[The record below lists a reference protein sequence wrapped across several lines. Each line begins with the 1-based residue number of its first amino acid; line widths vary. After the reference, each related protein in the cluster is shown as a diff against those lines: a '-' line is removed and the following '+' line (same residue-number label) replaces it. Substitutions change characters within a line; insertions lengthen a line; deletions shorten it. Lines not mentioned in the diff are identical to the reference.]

1 MPSKQK
7 IRVTTSGTSSFYSL
21 VPTLPWSLPLEDWP
35 NKLLAA
41 LPRGISRHVVRFIKA
56 GGAIYAVKEISEE
69 HALHEYQMLRQL
81 QSKELPTV
89 SVAAVVAGRI
99 DKNGEELPAA
109 LVTHHLQYSLPYR
122 VLLSKQLSKDKL
134 NRVLD
139 SLVALLVHLHL
150 KGFYWGDVSLSNTLF
165 RRDAGTY
172 AAYLVDAE
180 TGRFYDNI
188 SDRSR
193 EYDVSLGAMNIIGE
207 LMDLQAGGLVHEDFD
222 VTIVGDYLEKRYHDL
237 WNDLTG
243 SERIPADEIWRVGAR
258 AERLGQLGFD
268 IGQVEIESDEDGD
281 FLSFAPRVVEAG
293 HCQRRVKDLT
303 GLEVQEEQA
312 KRIYTDIVTYQRRK
326 KMEKIPLRLV
336 ATTWLE
342 RVYLPTISAIPDDLR
357 AKLEPAQIFHEV
369 LEHRWF
375 MSEKAGHHI
384 HTRKAVK
391 DYIRTQL
398 AVRPDEQVVLPMPLT
413 ATADAIDYLDLKEL

>member
-1 MPSKQK
+1 
-7 IRVTTSGTSSFYSL
+7 
-21 VPTLPWSLPLEDWP
+21 
-35 NKLLAA
+35 
-41 LPRGISRHVVRFIKA
+41 
-56 GGAIYAVKEISEE
+56 
-69 HALHEYQMLRQL
+69 
-81 QSKELPTV
+81 
-89 SVAAVVAGRI
+89 
-99 DKNGEELPAA
+99 
-109 LVTHHLQYSLPYR
+109 
-122 VLLSKQLSKDKL
+122 
-134 NRVLD
+134 
-139 SLVALLVHLHL
+139 
-150 KGFYWGDVSLSNTLF
+150 
-165 RRDAGTY
+165 
-172 AAYLVDAE
+172 
-180 TGRFYDNI
+180 
-188 SDRSR
+188 
-193 EYDVSLGAMNIIGE
+193 
-207 LMDLQAGGLVHEDFD
+207 MDLQAGGLVDEDFD

-293 HCQRRVKDLT
+293 HFQRRVKDLT

>member
-99 DKNGEELPAA
+99 DENGEELPAA

-122 VLLSKQLSKDKL
+122 VLLSKHLSKDHL

-150 KGFYWGDVSLSNTLF
+150 NGFYWGDVSLSNTLF

-207 LMDLQAGGLVHEDFD
+207 LMDLQAGGLVDEDFD
-222 VTIVGDYLEKRYHDL
+222 VTTIGDYLEKRYHDL

-281 FLSFAPRVVEAG
+281 F
-293 HCQRRVKDLT
+293 
-303 GLEVQEEQA
+303 
-312 KRIYTDIVTYQRRK
+312 
-326 KMEKIPLRLV
+326 
-336 ATTWLE
+336 
-342 RVYLPTISAIPDDLR
+342 
-357 AKLEPAQIFHEV
+357 
-369 LEHRWF
+369 
-375 MSEKAGHHI
+375 
-384 HTRKAVK
+384 
-391 DYIRTQL
+391 
-398 AVRPDEQVVLPMPLT
+398 
-413 ATADAIDYLDLKEL
+413 

>member
-1 MPSKQK
+1 MPAMQK
-7 IRVTTSGTSSFYSL
+7 LRVTTEGTSSFYSL
-21 VPTLPWSLPLEDWP
+21 VPSLPWSLPLEEWP
-35 NKLLAA
+35 NELLAA
-41 LPRGISRHVVRFIKA
+41 LPRGISRHVVRFIQTK
-56 GGAIYAVKEISEE
+56 GEIFAVKEISERD
-69 HALHEYQMLRQL
+69 ALHEYQMLRQL

-89 SVAAVVAGRI
+89 SVAAVVAGRE
-99 DKNGEELPAA
+99 DENGEELPAA

-122 VLLSKQLSKDKL
+122 VLLSKHLSRGTLD
-134 NRVLD
+134 RVLD
-139 SLVALLVHLHL
+139 SLVALLVRLHL
-150 KGFYWGDVSLSNTLF
+150 SGFYWGDVSLSNTLF

-207 LMDLQAGGLVHEDFD
+207 LMDLQAGGLVDEDFD
-222 VTIVGDYLEKRYHDL
+222 PTIVGDYLEERYRAL

-258 AERLGQLGFD
+258 ADRLGQLGFD
-268 IGQVEIESDEDGD
+268 IGQVDIESDEDGD
-281 FLSFAPRVVEAG
+281 FLRFAPRVVEAG
-293 HCQRRVKDLT
+293 HFQRLVKDLT
-303 GLEVQEEQA
+303 GLEVQEKQA
-312 KRIYTDIVTYQRRK
+312 KRIYTDILTYQRRK
-326 KMEKIPLRLV
+326 KLNKTPLRLV
-336 ATTWLE
+336 ANAWMD
-342 RVYLPTISAIPDDLR
+342 RIYLPTISAIPDELR

-375 MSEKAGHHI
+375 MSEKAHHHV

-398 AVRPDEQVVLPMPLT
+398 ATRPDEQVVLPMPLT
-413 ATADAIDYLDLKEL
+413 ATADISDYLDSERN